1 MEQMIIA
8 GFILAWIGGFFIGV
22 STLLGYMIWRL
33 MRNLNVDKSNIT
45 NPVRLLSHVVLHP
58 HDFGKMYYVPDIIL
72 TELDRI
78 GYDSRD
84 LGRRPFWYMSE
95 DEFEGVVKSRPEE

>member
-1 MEQMIIA
+1 MEQMIVA
-8 GFILAWIGGFFIGV
+8 AALLMWIGGFFFGV
-22 STLLGYMIWRL
+22 FALLGYMIWRI

-45 NPVRLLSHVVLHP
+45 NAVRLLSHVVLHP
-58 HDFGKMYYVPDIIL
+58 HDFGKMYYVPDIMLI
-72 TELDRI
+72 ELDRI
-78 GYDSRD
+78 GYGAED